1 MGKHKNEP
9 TSEDLDPLREQ
20 IRAWR
25 SARHR
30 PSRMPSEIWD
40 HGVILAR
47 EFGVCKVARAVGLD
61 YTALRKRVAAAKEI
75 PGLVLPTFVELPGT
89 LFAVED
95 PSVPTLEAPAT
106 AQPGGPGTLIDIATP
121 DGVRI
126 RIQLEAGRGMEAAGI
141 VAAFMGGRR

>member
-1 MGKHKNEP
+1 MGKQKTEP
-9 TSEDLDPLREQ
+9 KPEDLNLLRER

-25 SARHR
+25 STRHR
-30 PSRMPSEIWD
+30 PNPMPGDIWD
-40 HGVILAR
+40 HAVVLAR

-61 YTALRKRVAAAKEI
+61 YTALRKKVAIAKEL

-89 LFAVED
+89 LFAE
-95 PSVPTLEAPAT
+95 EAPGVPLSEIPPA
-106 AQPGGPGTLIDIATP
+106 AQCGGAGAMIDIATP